1 VRAYVARALS
11 KRGRSRSD
19 ELQGASEPTADG
31 AETGPDPATTDGVQQ
46 PKRLERQVDD
56 DQVDNDTSRAREP
69 ENLNKGQAAADSKP
83 GARTDA
89 SGPKGSGGKARAES
103 TTDEGE
109 RGAAEAAQ
117 GDAGEDA
124 GDAKDAKAASN
135 GDARTKVVEAD
146 GAQKTTTEDDEKA
159 EGQPATPADAAA
171 GAGEAADAPTDQRA
185 DEDDEPEA
193 AEATDD
199 AAVEA
204 EAEAPAAAADADE
217 AADGETAEAD
227 EATDDEATDDEATD
241 DEVIEAEL
249 VEDEEEDAEAEQP
262 AAVVEEE
269 PSEAVLA
276 ELVAARAEAD
286 GYLDDL
292 RRLQAEFDNYRK
304 RTMREQTAR
313 IASASQALVSRLLP
327 VLDNFELAVSHAEQ
341 SRDFDRMLKGVEM
354 VFGELNEVL
363 GGEGLVAIEA
373 SGKPFDPERHEAV
386 VAVEEDGVEAGTVV
400 DVIRKGYEFNGR
412 VLRPAMV
419 KVAR

>member
-1 VRAYVARALS
+1 MRAYVARALS
-11 KRGRSRSD
+11 RRGRSRSD
-19 ELQGASEPTADG
+19 ELQGAEPTADA
-31 AETGPDPATTDGVQQ
+31 AETGPDPVTIDGVQQ

-69 ENLNKGQAAADSKP
+69 EDLNKGQAATDSKS
-83 GARTDA
+83 GVKTDA
-89 SGPKGSGGKARAES
+89 GGPKRPDGKARAES

-109 RGAAEAAQ
+109 RGAAEAARS
-117 GDAGEDA
+117 AGEKDA
-124 GDAKDAKAASN
+124 GDAKAAEAASSDAK
-135 GDARTKVVEAD
+135 TKVVEAD
-146 GAQKTTTEDDEKA
+146 GAQQTTTDTDEEA
-159 EGQPATPADAAA
+159 EAQPATPADAAA
-171 GAGEAADAPTDQRA
+171 GAGEAADTGQRA
-185 DEDDEPEA
+185 DGDDESEA
-193 AEATDD
+193 AEA
-199 AAVEA
+199 A
-204 EAEAPAAAADADE
+204 EEPAAAEADADAVVAAE
-217 AADGETAEAD
+217 ADEATDGETAEAD
-227 EATDDEATDDEATD
+227 EATDDE
-241 DEVIEAEL
+241 VLEAEV
-249 VEDEEEDAEAEQP
+249 VEDEDAEAEQPAAVVEDEDAEAEQP

-354 VFGELNEVL
+354 VFGELNDVL

-373 SGKPFDPERHEAV
+373 SDKPFDPERHEAV
-386 VAVEEDGVEAGTVV
+386 VAVEADGVEAGTVV